1 MRCTA
6 GAAGALTAAAG
17 AQGLYLQ
24 QQYRRL
30 PEARGPL
37 SGVALWRMQR
47 RRSSSAAPADAA
59 ASSASGEALAPRRP
73 GTVRGGGGGGDRR
86 SCRTILFI
94 GDSLVTG
101 VGCSAEAGDGPVLPR
116 SAAEALAARLGRD
129 VSWAAI
135 GETGADVPMLQ
146 TKMLP
151 SVRAEVQRC
160 ARAGERV
167 DHVVVMCGLNDIKA
181 CFLHV
186 QPWRHPGAYRR
197 AMGELAASIREAAG
211 PQCRVWFP
219 ELPLEPAPRFRGIP
233 PLSNLVHTVASLWER
248 QKRQLAD
255 GGAPGVGVVD
265 ANVARVRMDWYCDDG
280 MHPNDLGYREW
291 GEIIADTIV
300 EVAHK

>member
-1 MRCTA
+1 MPRTVFVVAVNSSPTMATA
-6 GAAGALTAAAG
+6 WRAARLGAGFGAASATLVLGEAWHV
-17 AQGLYLQ
+17 
-24 QQYRRL
+24 YRKFRL
-30 PEARGPL
+30 PPEATGPTE
-37 SGVALWRMQR
+37 GVCR
-47 RRSSSAAPADAA
+47 AP
-59 ASSASGEALAPRRP
+59 APRRTLAAAAALSP
-73 GTVRGGGGGGDRR
+73 APPRANIVF
-86 SCRTILFI
+86 L

-101 VGCSAEAGDGPVLPR
+101 VGCSAEAGAGPTLPR
-116 SAAEALAARLGRD
+116 SAAGALAERLGRD

-135 GETGADVPMLQ
+135 GETGADVPMLA

-151 SVRAEVQRC
+151 TLRGEVQRC
-160 ARAGERV
+160 ERAGERV

-197 AMGELAASIREAAG
+197 AMGDLAASIREAAG

-300 EVAHK
+300 EVAAPK